1 LLHFIPA
8 LIVLAA
14 LSVFTRARLVALLMA
29 IMLIFTAGIN
39 NVLQVNKA
47 ISFVNQQI
55 PQSSQQQFFRSTVK

>member
-1 LLHFIPA
+1 
-8 LIVLAA
+8 VLAA